1 MRRFAMLVYAVLVST
16 MLLAQAETQPWKQAM
31 ARYNYSK
38 AIELITPQIDS
49 LRERYYNL
57 QDSAEVVDAAQVLKE
72 LLLQKANCQ
81 KNLYKFNE
89 AIVTLDEALQTG
101 GEDAATFA
109 NIAECHRLSGNDIA
123 SFMFYVNAIRMAPD
137 NIFFRIQKAMLHYK
151 MEEFQKCIIEGKEI
165 LERDTINQILVTVA
179 NSFNRMNQGDSALV
193 YYRKAY
199 ARNPYDYRTLEKM
212 SNIYLGRQ
220 MFDTVMHLANNYL
233 QLDSTNNVINPIK
246 GLAQYGLK
254 DYRNAYETFRKSL
267 DYGCDQLSGY
277 YYLGLCQFMDKEYR
291 DSRKWFKKAMALD
304 SSDVN
309 IPFYIG
315 QAYIKE
321 SSQYY
326 ESAEEYFNMAEEMIQ
341 PDPAMMYKIYSSRA
355 EAYINSAQFE
365 KAVSQLKTAQT
376 YGGLQPTQLS
386 ALGYAY
392 RRLKDYDN
400 AMKYYNEY
408 LKVGKRG
415 SAIWKFVEA
424 EMAFIKEEQ
433 FMVGKP

>member
-1 MRRFAMLVYAVLVST
+1 MRRIIMFVCALLAGT
-16 MLLAQAETQPWKQAM
+16 ILLAQSETQQWRQAM
-31 ARYNYSK
+31 AEYNYSK

-49 LRERYYNL
+49 LRGNFYNL
-57 QDSAEVVDAAQVLKE
+57 QDSTAVEVEAEKLKD

-81 KNLYKFNE
+81 KSLYKFNE
-89 AIVTLDEALQTG
+89 AIVTLDEALQIG
-101 GEDAATFA
+101 GIDAATLA

-123 SFMFYVNAIRMAPD
+123 SYMFYSNAVGMAPE

-151 MEEFQKCIIEGKEI
+151 MEEFQNCIVEGREI
-165 LERDTINQILVTVA
+165 LKRDTINQILITVG
-179 NSFNRMNQGDSALV
+179 NSFNRMNQTDSALV

-212 SNIYLGRQ
+212 SNIYLSRQ

-233 QLDSTNNVINPIK
+233 QLDSTNNVINPIR

-254 DYRNAYETFRKSL
+254 DYRNAYETFKKSL

-277 YYLGLCQFMDKEYR
+277 YYLGLCKFMDKEYR

-355 EAYINSAQFE
+355 EVYINSAQFE
-365 KAVSQLKTAQT
+365 KAVSQLKTAQI

-392 RRLKDYDN
+392 RRLKDYEN

-415 SAIWKFVEA
+415 STVWKFVEA

-433 FMVGKP
+433 FMLGL